1 LRIGNEEKDQKL
13 EKKSTA
19 YIVTVQIHIY
29 RLHKIGIKRM
39 MKNNEKKLCKILL
52 KSEFIR

>member
-1 LRIGNEEKDQKL
+1 LRIGNEEKTKRL

-39 MKNNEKKLCKILL
+39 MKNNEKNYAKKYY
-52 KSEFIR
+52 